1 MVGSVPLAP
10 VNTAGAKPSV
20 APHFPFFRLPGA
32 GIHAQDS
39 LVTKHAQ
46 AADRKPNLTMLY
58 FAMMAIGMGQT
69 VVFAVLPMLG
79 RELQLDQIIFPVPFT
94 DMTFAPREMA
104 ITSLSAL
111 TALIFSMV
119 SPFWGRMSD
128 RFGRKPIIIFG
139 LVGYSIGTVTFNTA
153 ASVGLAGLLGGVA
166 LYGLLL
172 ATRVLHAVIMS
183 AANPAASA
191 YVVDV
196 TTLPDRV
203 KGIGKL
209 SAFNQVGS
217 MVGPA
222 LAWFVSI
229 SFLAPMYLQACI
241 TLIAAVLVMRY
252 LPPTESHKSRPK
264 NEKKLRAFDPRFR
277 AFVLI
282 GFAIFS
288 MLGMVQQTLGFYYQ
302 DILQLDGVH
311 AAQMFSMA
319 MVISSASMLVAQ
331 FGIVQRYNG
340 VPINLVRFGLPFS
353 LVGYLMIA
361 NASNLPMLLGA
372 MVFFGLGMGMAGPGY
387 TASATMVVDAHEQGA
402 LAGLLG
408 SAAGMGFVVGPI
420 AGGMLYRSEASLP
433 YWFASA
439 VMLGVIGAV
448 FHLSKRMQLDRPD

>member
-1 MVGSVPLAP
+1 MKSDSQASSV
-10 VNTAGAKPSV
+10 
-20 APHFPFFRLPGA
+20 
-32 GIHAQDS
+32 
-39 LVTKHAQ
+39 
-46 AADRKPNLTMLY
+46 KPNLTMLY

-79 RELQLDQIIFPVPFT
+79 RELKLDEIVFSVPFT
-94 DMTFAPREMA
+94 SWQFAPREMA

-111 TALIFSMV
+111 TALVFSLV

-139 LVGYSIGTVTFNTA
+139 LVGYSVGTLTFNTA
-153 ASVGLAGLLGGVA
+153 AWVGLAGLMGGVG
-166 LYGLLL
+166 LYAMLM
-172 ATRVLHAVIMS
+172 ATRILHAVIMS
-183 AANPAASA
+183 AANPSASA

-196 TTLPDRV
+196 TTLTDRV

-229 SFLAPMYLQACI
+229 SFLAPMYMQACI
-241 TLIAAVLVMRY
+241 TLVAAVLVWRY
-252 LPPTESHKSRPK
+252 LPPTQSHKSRPEQ
-264 NEKKLRAFDPRFR
+264 NKKLRAMDPRFR
-277 AFVLI
+277 VFVLI
-282 GFAIFS
+282 GFAIFC

-302 DILQLDGVH
+302 DVLQLDGVK

-319 MVISSASMLVAQ
+319 MVISSAAMLTAQ

-340 VPINLVRFGLPFS
+340 APINLVRFGLPFS
-353 LVGYLMIA
+353 LVGYLIIA

-387 TASATMVVDAHEQGA
+387 TASATMVVDSHEQGA

-420 AGGMLYRSEASLP
+420 AGGLLYRTEATLP
-433 YWFASA
+433 YWFASV
-439 VMLGVIGAV
+439 VMLLVIAVVARLGRRLPLGA
-448 FHLSKRMQLDRPD
+448 DG

>member
-1 MVGSVPLAP
+1 MPD
-10 VNTAGAKPSV
+10 
-20 APHFPFFRLPGA
+20 A

-39 LVTKHAQ
+39 FVKSDSQ
-46 AADRKPNLTMLY
+46 ASSVKPNLTMLY

-79 RELQLDQIIFPVPFT
+79 RELKLDEIVFSVPFT
-94 DMTFAPREMA
+94 SWQFAPREMA

-111 TALIFSMV
+111 TALVFSLV

-139 LVGYSIGTVTFNTA
+139 LVGYSVGTLTFNTA
-153 ASVGLAGLLGGVA
+153 AWVGLAGLMGGVG
-166 LYGLLL
+166 LYAMLM
-172 ATRVLHAVIMS
+172 ATRILHAVIMS
-183 AANPAASA
+183 AANPSASA

-196 TTLPDRV
+196 TTLTDRV

-209 SAFNQVGS
+209 SAFNQIGS

-229 SFLAPMYLQACI
+229 SFLAPMYMQACI
-241 TLIAAVLVMRY
+241 TLVAAVLVWRY
-252 LPPTESHKSRPK
+252 LPPTQSHKSRPEQ
-264 NEKKLRAFDPRFR
+264 NKKLRAMDPRFR
-277 AFVLI
+277 VFVLI
-282 GFAIFS
+282 GFAIFC

-302 DILQLDGVH
+302 DVLQLDGVK

-319 MVISSASMLVAQ
+319 MVISSAAMLTAQ

-340 VPINLVRFGLPFS
+340 APINLVRFGLPFS
-353 LVGYLMIA
+353 LVGYLIIA

-387 TASATMVVDAHEQGA
+387 TASATMVVDSHEQGA

-420 AGGMLYRSEASLP
+420 AGGLLYRTEATLP
-433 YWFASA
+433 YWFASV
-439 VMLGVIGAV
+439 VMLLVIAVVARLGRRLPLGA
-448 FHLSKRMQLDRPD
+448 DG